1 MAEILIGIDVGGTF
15 THAVAVEN
23 PGNKIIAHAVT
34 PTTHSSLFSVSEG
47 IVKVFADVLEKAGVN
62 KDDVRLVAHS
72 TTQATNALL
81 EGDVCKVA
89 IVGMGSGIESLKAK
103 TDTKVGRIDLGNGKY
118 IDSEHCYF
126 NTKKGLNAD
135 EVIGKIQCMVDQ
147 TCSVVV
153 ASEAFSVD
161 NAENENTV
169 CEIASSIGLP
179 AVGGHEISQLYGLA
193 VRTRTA
199 VVNASILP
207 KMTKTAQLTERSIKD
222 SGINAPL
229 LIMRSDGGVMN
240 LAEMMKR
247 PILTLLSGPAAGI
260 AAALRYVKISD
271 GIFLEVGGT
280 STDISAIKD
289 GRAMTRSASI
299 GGHSTYL
306 YTLDSRTV
314 GIGGGSMVRVKNG
327 EIYSTGPRSAHIAG
341 LEYITFTDPAK
352 LYDFHFDLVSPL
364 EGDPDDYL
372 VLVNGDGKRYAITLS
387 DAAVAAG
394 YAREGDYSYG
404 NSESV
409 NLIFEELGKY
419 MKKKPEDIAHS
430 ILIGAADKI
439 SPVVDALLEEYNL
452 EKAYVSLV
460 GGGGGAT
467 AVVPFLAQNMQMKSH
482 IAPMAEVIS
491 AIGAA
496 LAMMREVVEKNCV
509 DPHDS
514 DIMKIRK
521 EAAMKLESMGASPD
535 SIDIQIEFDAKR
547 NILRAIAQGSVR
559 MEKTDDK
566 NKVSDDEIMLK
577 ASEAF
582 GISPD
587 QVSELYSTSSLHLIG
602 ATVEIPSRMKFL
614 RKKRYDIKVLDGY
627 GVVKLQ
633 LTDASAAA
641 FTAEN
646 YKEALSYVERC
657 AKYSDAGILLPR
669 VFLIYSS
676 RICDYSSI
684 LDLKQ
689 LESLVKLETE
699 GLEPEEKIIIAV
711 ERRNV

>member
-34 PTTHSSLFSVSEG
+34 PTTHSSLYSVSEG

-126 NTKKGLNAD
+126 NTKKGLNTD
-135 EVIGKIQCMVDQ
+135 EVMEKIKLMADQ
-147 TCSVVV
+147 SCSVVV

-161 NAENENTV
+161 NAENEDTV
-169 CEIASSIGLP
+169 CEMASSIGLP

-341 LEYITFTDPAK
+341 LEYITFTDPER

-394 YAREGDYSYG
+394 YAQEGDYSYG

-409 NLIFEELGKY
+409 NLVFEELGKY

-430 ILIGAADKI
+430 ILMGAAEKI
-439 SPVVDALLEEYNL
+439 SPVVDALLEEYKL
-452 EKAYVSLV
+452 EKTYVSLV

-566 NKVSDDEIMLK
+566 NKASDDEILLK

-582 GISPD
+582 GCARHPTPACSRAPPCSPPR
-587 QVSELYSTSSLHLIG
+587 SIGRRPCRRPARSSLTLAG
-602 ATVEIPSRMKFL
+602 SR
-614 RKKRYDIKVLDGY
+614 GS
-627 GVVKLQ
+627 
-633 LTDASAAA
+633 ASG
-641 FTAEN
+641 
-646 YKEALSYVERC
+646 RC
-657 AKYSDAGILLPR
+657 SPVG
-669 VFLIYSS
+669 
-676 RICDYSSI
+676 
-684 LDLKQ
+684 
-689 LESLVKLETE
+689 
-699 GLEPEEKIIIAV
+699 
-711 ERRNV
+711 